1 MEVLM
6 LFQILMYLQ
15 ILLMI
20 AGPGANAT
28 YAIWIQRGMA
38 NRDTLPFALH
48 GIKFID
54 DRVARAAYGLLLLTG
69 LVMYLSADESQS
81 PWTLLSLILWL
92 IVFLLG
98 LFGYSPTLRKQIAL
112 AEGIG
117 ADSEEYKAVAW
128 RGTFIGILAGLIVL
142 VIIYLMVFQPA
153 LWS

>member
-1 MEVLM
+1 M
-6 LFQILMYLQ
+6 LFEILIYLQ

-20 AGPGANAT
+20 AGPGANTT

-38 NRDTLPFALH
+38 NRDALPFALH

-69 LVMYLSADESQS
+69 LVLYLSADESQS
-81 PWTLLSLILWL
+81 PWTLLSLVLWL

-112 AEGIG
+112 AEGLG

-128 RGTFIGILAGLIVL
+128 RGVFLGILAGLIVL
-142 VIIYLMVFQPA
+142 VNIYLMVFQPA